1 MEGSW
6 CILTLNLLLDALM
19 DIPHTVG
26 RDTFQI
32 FMAFFHTELTW
43 VLMSIYVSQYKKA
56 YEKSE
61 NLKFAY
67 YMPGIVGVFFTIIRC
82 IFSTS
87 MENCCDEKDC
97 FVTERSIM
105 CLDFR
110 SVLHSVSKWLH
121 LYITQNDDLLLSKYG
136 ALLLFSRVFKQ
147 IFVILVIQ
155 ICLFIWS
162 CLGHP
167 VFIFENWVFAR
178 KRRYFSDKYSS
189 FQHISHNNHCY
200 LGCLT
205 VFSPHLR

>member
-1 MEGSW
+1 MKNQK
-6 CILTLNLLLDALM
+6 ILCLPITCLGLL
-19 DIPHTVG
+19 G
-26 RDTFQI
+26 F
-32 FMAFFHTELTW
+32 
-43 VLMSIYVSQYKKA
+43 
-56 YEKSE
+56 
-61 NLKFAY
+61 
-67 YMPGIVGVFFTIIRC
+67 FFTIIRC

-87 MENCCDEKDC
+87 IENCCDEKDC

-121 LYITQNDDLLLSKYG
+121 LYIMQNDDLLLSKYG
-136 ALLLFSRVFKQ
+136 ALLFFSRVFKQ

-200 LGCLT
+200 LGRLTFFPPTSDKTDVKGVLSVYCL
-205 VFSPHLR
+205 FNSYHLILK